1 MDQPPK
7 FSLLTFQSTKSFIF
21 FYFLSTNYNI
31 LVYILIYIYTV
42 YKTYLL
48 DTCFVHAQIYVFY
61 CINHC
66 SVEFSSPKQLQYFS
80 PILQFNAVRVVKY
93 LCNPCGVNENEP
105 LQLVWL
111 VALASAVV
119 VEQ

>member
-1 MDQPPK
+1 M
-7 FSLLTFQSTKSFIF
+7 I
-21 FYFLSTNYNI
+21 YW
-31 LVYILIYIYTV
+31 YIYLYIYTV
-42 YKTYLL
+42 YKPYLL

-61 CINHC
+61 CIDHC
-66 SVEFSSPKQLQYFS
+66 LVEFSSPKQLQYFS

-93 LCNPCGVNENEP
+93 SGNPCLINESES